1 MPSGSI
7 PGSTRGRAPV
17 AMMMCF
23 AWYEPGPS
31 APFGAGTG
39 GPCTDFVAGLTVTLP
54 GASIAASPQIT
65 SILFFFIRKPTPA
78 ESRAETSRER
88 LTMAAASYP
97 TLPSIVSPYSF
108 GCCR

>member
-1 MPSGSI
+1 M

-23 AWYEPGPS
+23 AWYVPGPS
-31 APFGAGTG
+31 APFGAGAG

-65 SILFFFIRKPTPA
+65 SILFFFMQEADAGREPRRHVA
-78 ESRAETSRER
+78 RALHDRAGVEAD
-88 LTMAAASYP
+88 LA
-97 TLPSIVSPYSF
+97 LDDSP
-108 GCCR
+108 